1 MSFTATV
8 KEEVSQLNKTTT
20 EEISELS
27 ALVRNLSLIQ
37 ESSFQIMTE
46 NENVSRHIFLLIKK
60 LYDVTSRI
68 TVRRG
73 YNFNKNLQ
81 YILEV
86 RTKKNEILE
95 DLSIIE
101 SGKMLMIPH
110 TYIYDDFELKR
121 AYLRGIFLSCGS
133 INDPKTSR
141 YHLEFLFSDLD
152 YSQFIMNLLNH
163 FKLNAK
169 FLKRDNKYMIY
180 MKESE
185 KIGDFLRIIG
195 ADKATMYYEDIRI
208 YREEKNRTNRLN
220 NCEQANVDKSIETAS
235 QQIKEI
241 EYLKQYD
248 MFDLLDEKVQEV
260 ANYRLKY
267 PEVSLL
273 ELSEIITLETGN
285 KITKSGLYH
294 RFKKIKELVGKTKT
308 E

>member
-8 KEEVSQLNKTTT
+8 KEEVSQLNTTTT

-285 KITKSGLYH
+285 KITKSVLYH

>member
-8 KEEVSQLNKTTT
+8 KEEVSQLNTTTT

-294 RFKKIKELVGKTKT
+294 RFKKIKEFVGKTKT

>member
-8 KEEVSQLNKTTT
+8 KEEVSQLNTTTT

-121 AYLRGIFLSCGS
+121 AYLRGIFLSCGN

>member
-8 KEEVSQLNKTTT
+8 KEEVSQLNTTTT

-60 LYDVTSRI
+60 VYYVTSRI

-248 MFDLLDEKVQEV
+248 MFDLLDEKVQAV

>member
-8 KEEVSQLNKTTT
+8 KEEVSQLNTTTT

-169 FLKRDNKYMIY
+169 FLKLDNKYMIY

>member
-8 KEEVSQLNKTTT
+8 KEEVSQLNTTTT

-169 FLKRDNKYMIY
+169 ILKRDNKYMIY

-185 KIGDFLRIIG
+185 KIVDFLIIIG

-294 RFKKIKELVGKTKT
+294 RFKKIKELVGKTKS

>member
-8 KEEVSQLNKTTT
+8 KEEVSQLNTTTT

>member
-8 KEEVSQLNKTTT
+8 KEEVSQLNTTTT

-208 YREEKNRTNRLN
+208 YIEEKNRTNRLN

>member
-8 KEEVSQLNKTTT
+8 KEEVSQLNTTTT

-195 ADKATMYYEDIRI
+195 EDKATMYYEDIRI

>member
-8 KEEVSQLNKTTT
+8 KEEVSQLNTTTT

-121 AYLRGIFLSCGS
+121 AYLRGIFL
-133 INDPKTSR
+133 
-141 YHLEFLFSDLD
+141 
-152 YSQFIMNLLNH
+152 
-163 FKLNAK
+163 
-169 FLKRDNKYMIY
+169 
-180 MKESE
+180 
-185 KIGDFLRIIG
+185 
-195 ADKATMYYEDIRI
+195 
-208 YREEKNRTNRLN
+208 
-220 NCEQANVDKSIETAS
+220 
-235 QQIKEI
+235 
-241 EYLKQYD
+241 
-248 MFDLLDEKVQEV
+248 
-260 ANYRLKY
+260 
-267 PEVSLL
+267 
-273 ELSEIITLETGN
+273 
-285 KITKSGLYH
+285 
-294 RFKKIKELVGKTKT
+294 
-308 E
+308 